1 MCCFHFFIL
10 AISVGICKSV
20 LGWYHPVILNKK
32 GKVLVSSCLIGINS
46 QWDSGEKRNEKLIG
60 LVKSGSAVF
69 MCPEQAGGM
78 PTPREP
84 SEIEYGK
91 TAKDILVGAGRVLT
105 KSGRDVTK
113 EFVDGAKQVLALC
126 KELGIT
132 TAVLKEK
139 SPSCGSIKTY
149 DGTFTG
155 TKISGKGIT
164 AELLTQHGIQVYSE
178 ENFPDNL

>member
-1 MCCFHFFIL
+1 
-10 AISVGICKSV
+10 V
-20 LGWYHPVILNKK
+20 LNKK
-32 GKVLVSSCLIGINS
+32 EKILISSCLVGINS
-46 QWDSGEKRNEKLIG
+46 QWDGGEKRNQKLID

-84 SEIEYGK
+84 SEIEHGK
-91 TAKDILVGAGRVLT
+91 KATDVLAEAGKVLT
-105 KSGRDVTK
+105 RSGKDVTK
-113 EFVDGAKQVLALC
+113 EYVEGAKQVLALC
-126 KELGIT
+126 KELGIIV
-132 TAVLKEK
+132 AILKEK
-139 SPSCGSIKTY
+139 SPSCGSNKTY

-155 TKISGKGIT
+155 TKVSGKGVT

>member
-1 MCCFHFFIL
+1 M
-10 AISVGICKSV
+10 
-20 LGWYHPVILNKK
+20 LNKK
-32 GKVLVSSCLIGINS
+32 EKILISSCLVGINS
-46 QWDSGEKRNEKLIG
+46 QWDGGEKRNQKLID

-69 MCPEQAGGM
+69 MCPEQAGGL

-91 TAKDILVGAGRVLT
+91 EAIDVLSGAGKVLT
-105 KSGRDVTK
+105 KSGKDVTK
-113 EFVDGAKQVLALC
+113 EYVKGAKQVLALC

-132 TAVLKEK
+132 VAILKEK
-139 SPSCGSIKTY
+139 SPSCGSSKTY

-155 TKISGKGIT
+155 IKISGKGIT
-164 AELLTQHGIQVYSE
+164 AELLTQQGIQVYSE